1 MSLAVLD
8 RRTEK
13 DVAHGTASDRASDFN
28 IILTLG
34 HGRLFSLLRIIGN
47 IFQDFNSQ
55 HFEEKIQFTVYVER
69 LDSILE
75 SKNKVGLLKMDA
87 QGFEC
92 KIQILCKIWKIWK
105 A

>member
-69 LDSILE
+69 SDSILE